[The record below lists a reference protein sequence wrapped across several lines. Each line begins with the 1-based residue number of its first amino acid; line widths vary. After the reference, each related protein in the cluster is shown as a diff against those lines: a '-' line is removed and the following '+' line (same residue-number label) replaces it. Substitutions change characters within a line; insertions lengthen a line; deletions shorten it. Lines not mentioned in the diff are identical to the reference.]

1 MDAQARNPYQ
11 ILVIDD
17 NLSNVELLFE
27 YLTHAGFKV
36 EKALDGNSGLKK
48 VEEQRPDLI
57 LLDVM
62 MPDIDGFEVCARLKQ
77 NPAYAEIPI
86 IFTTSLTESIHK
98 VTGLQLGAVDYITK
112 PFDLCEVIARIN
124 LQLKL
129 YNLNYQLRQE
139 IQEKRQAEVALQ
151 TLNLELEQRVEKRT
165 AQLKLALQ
173 ELQQAQ
179 VRLLEREQQL
189 EYEVYHDSL
198 TGLPNRAWCIH
209 QLNRM
214 IKRYRRDPNYR
225 YAVLFLDLDR
235 FKVVNDSLGHLLGD
249 QLLKQVAHRLQS
261 CLTENSYV
269 IRLGGDEFIIL
280 MEHIRGIE
288 EAIAL
293 AQKILHE
300 LIPPFRV
307 DHYEVYS
314 SASIGITFSQV
325 GYHQPEEI
333 LRDADVAMY
342 SAKANGKGCY
352 QVLHPEIQQKAIAR
366 LQLENDLRRAIQNQ
380 EFTLHYQPIV
390 SLNHPEQIGFEALIR
405 WEHPKKGLIS
415 PNQFI
420 AVAEETGLIIDLG
433 HWVLQTALKQI
444 HDWQRQFSYLPEL
457 TININVSPLQLL
469 EAGFWQQLQEI
480 VWNSGVNPH
489 HLKLEITESCLLKTV
504 SSQEVDVLK
513 QLKDLGVQL
522 CIDDF
527 GTGYS
532 SLSRLHR
539 FPIDTLKIDR
549 SFVRQIGSNQ
559 GEIELIQTIIMLA
572 HGLGMDVVA
581 EGIETKAQLNQLCLL
596 GCEWG
601 QGFLFSKPLSKAET
615 TDYLSSML
623 NSQWQQKRVKV

>member
-1 MDAQARNPYQ
+1 MDAQARNAYK

-27 YLTHAGFKV
+27 YLTDAGFEV
-36 EKALDGNSGLKK
+36 EKALDGRSGLQK
-48 VEEQRPDLI
+48 VEEHQPDLI

-62 MPDIDGFEVCARLKQ
+62 MPDIDGFETCARLKQ
-77 NPAYAEIPI
+77 NPAHAEIPV

-124 LQLKL
+124 LQLKI
-129 YNLNYQLRQE
+129 YRLNHQLRQE
-139 IQEKRQAEVALQ
+139 IHEKRQAEVALQ

-209 QLNRM
+209 QLNQM
-214 IKRYRRDPNYR
+214 IKRYNNNPNDC

-249 QLLKQVAHRLQS
+249 QLLKQVALRLQS
-261 CLTENSYV
+261 CLNQDSHV
-269 IRLGGDEFIIL
+269 VRLGGDEFIIL
-280 MEHIRGIE
+280 MDRIRAIE

-293 AQKILHE
+293 AQKILEE

-314 SASIGITFSQV
+314 SASIGITFSQL

-352 QVLHPEIQQKAIAR
+352 QVLNPEIQQKAITR

-380 EFTLHYQPIV
+380 EFSLYYQPII
-390 SLNHPEQIGFEALIR
+390 SLTHPEQLGFEALIR
-405 WEHPKKGLIS
+405 WEHPQKGLIS

-420 AVAEETGLIIDLG
+420 SVAEETGLIIDLG
-433 HWVLQTALKQI
+433 WWVLQTALKQI

-469 EAGFWQQLQEI
+469 QAGFWQQLQEMI
-480 VWNSGVNPH
+480 WNSGVNPH
-489 HLKLEITESCLLKTV
+489 SLKLEITESCLLKTV
-504 SSQEVDVLK
+504 SSQEVDLLK
-513 QLKDLGVQL
+513 RLKNLGVQL

-601 QGFLFSKPLSKAET
+601 QGFLFSKPLNQAEAS
-615 TDYLSSML
+615 DYLSSIITT
-623 NSQWQQKRVKV
+623 QWQQKRVKV